1 MGELSGAIDVGTTGV
16 RGYPAWYQISALVH
30 WINFLNIMFMRFH
43 AFQTNTLRCHQN
55 LARGFT
61 GHLAPI
67 FGARVG
73 QITHQHMTPEEKHQL
88 VTRGLQEVL
97 GDERLKTILA
107 ERDLNVYWGTAP
119 TGRPHIGYFVPM
131 VKLADFLRAGCHVTV
146 LFADIHAY
154 LDNMKAPWDL
164 LKLRAVYYE
173 DVIKGILKSI
183 GVPIEKLRFVKG
195 SDFQLEKD
203 YMLEVLRLSCM
214 VTQHDARKAGAE
226 VVKQVES
233 PLLSSL
239 IYPGMQALDEHFL
252 GCDAQFG
259 GVDQRKIF
267 TFAEKYMPQLG
278 HAKAIHLMNPMV
290 PGLNGNKM
298 SASDADSKIDVL
310 EDAGSIAKKL
320 RRAFCE
326 EGNVENNGILAF
338 ARHVI
343 FPVLELRSD
352 STFRIERPEQHGG
365 NLEFTTY
372 EALEAA
378 FAAKQI
384 HPLDLKSAASNY
396 IDMLLA
402 PIRAEFE
409 ASPEKIANMKAAYPE
424 EFVTKDMAKMK
435 VSDAKK
441 AEKVVRFD
449 AFDIRVGRVLSVEK
463 HPDADSLY
471 IESVDLGEESG
482 PRTIVSGLVKYM
494 SPEAILGRL
503 VTVLCNLKPATMRGV
518 QSNGMLMC
526 ASTETAVEL
535 LCPPEG
541 SKPGERITLEGAT
554 ALEPA
559 EAQIDGKKKDAALM
573 AAILADLKT
582 DASAT
587 AAYKGVK
594 LVSSAGPVRAT
605 SLVDANI
612 S

>member
-1 MGELSGAIDVGTTGV
+1 
-16 RGYPAWYQISALVH
+16 
-30 WINFLNIMFMRFH
+30 
-43 AFQTNTLRCHQN
+43 
-55 LARGFT
+55 
-61 GHLAPI
+61 
-67 FGARVG
+67 
-73 QITHQHMTPEEKHQL
+73 MTPDEKHQL
-88 VTRGLQEVL
+88 ITRGLQEVL
-97 GDERLKTILA
+97 GDERLKTILGG
-107 ERDLNVYWGTAP
+107 RDLNVYWGTAP

-146 LFADIHAY
+146 LFADLHAY
-154 LDNMKAPWDL
+154 LDNMKAPWEL

-173 DVIKGILKSI
+173 DVIKGILKSL
-183 GVPIEKLRFVKG
+183 GVPIEKLRFIKG
-195 SDFQLEKD
+195 SDYQLDKS
-203 YMLEVLRLSCM
+203 YMMEVLRLSCM

-278 HAKAIHLMNPMV
+278 FTKAIHLMNPMV
-290 PGLNGNKM
+290 PGLNGSKM

-310 EDAGSIAKKL
+310 EDAASIAKKL

-326 EGNVENNGILAF
+326 EGNIENNGILAF

-343 FPVLELRSD
+343 FPALEQRED
-352 STFRIERPEQHGG
+352 RVFRIERPEQHGG
-365 NLEFTTY
+365 NLDFTGI

-384 HPLDLKSAASNY
+384 HPLDLKTAAAKY

-402 PIRAEFE
+402 PIRAEFQ
-409 ASPEKIANMKAAYPE
+409 ASPEKLANMRAAYPE
-424 EFVTKDMAKMK
+424 DFVSKDMAKLK
-435 VSDAKK
+435 VSAAKK
-441 AEKVVRFD
+441 EEKIVRFD

-471 IESVDLGEESG
+471 VESVDLGEASG

-494 SPEAILGRL
+494 PAEAIQGRL

-541 SKPGERITLEGAT
+541 SQPGERITLADT
-554 ALEPA
+554 AALEPA

-582 DASAT
+582 DADAT
-587 AAYKGVK
+587 AAYKGTQ
-594 LVSSAGPVRAT
+594 LVSSAGPIRAA
-605 SLVDANI
+605 SLVNANI

>member
-1 MGELSGAIDVGTTGV
+1 MCISGYFWLIFLSQG
-16 RGYPAWYQISALVH
+16 
-30 WINFLNIMFMRFH
+30 
-43 AFQTNTLRCHQN
+43 
-55 LARGFT
+55 
-61 GHLAPI
+61 
-67 FGARVG
+67 G

-97 GDERLKTILA
+97 GDDRLKTIMA

-164 LKLRAVYYE
+164 LKLRSIYYE

-278 HAKAIHLMNPMV
+278 FAKAIHLMNPMV

-310 EDAGSIAKKL
+310 EDAAAIAKKL

-352 STFRIERPEQHGG
+352 PIFRIERPEQHGG
-365 NLEFTTY
+365 NLDFSSY

-378 FAAKQI
+378 FASKQI
-384 HPLDLKSAASNY
+384 HPLDLKSAAAKY

-409 ASPEKIANMKAAYPE
+409 ASPEKMANLRAAYPE
-424 EFVTKDMAKMK
+424 EFVTKDMAKLK

-441 AEKVVRFD
+441 VEKVVRFD

-494 SPEAILGRL
+494 APEAIQGRL

-541 SKPGERITLEGAT
+541 SKPGERISLEDAA

-582 DASAT
+582 DAEAT
-587 AAYKGVK
+587 ASFKGVK

-605 SLVDANI
+605 SLVNANI